1 MMKFSIRDLFLVTVI
16 VALMLGWWADRIRLA
31 TSVEELKLEK
41 VRFVLRSH
49 SELSRGL
56 IVAPNPSARAPN
68 PPKP

>member
-1 MMKFSIRDLFLVTVI
+1 MKFSIRDLFLVTVI
-16 VALMLGWWADRIRLA
+16 VALAVGWWVDRSRLV

-41 VRFVLRSH
+41 IRFVLRSH

-56 IVAPNPSARAPN
+56 IVSPNSSSPAAN